1 MSFFNVFFLLSAFL
15 MTETAHSQKLGTIK
29 EKYTY
34 VGVPTS
40 DFSAIATFGK
50 QRNTNWCWAA
60 CIQMVLN
67 YYNIP
72 VAQEQIVKRTLG
84 KLADKPAD
92 PNMMFKALNGW
103 EVDIFGN
110 KVLINSNYYSTST
123 KEITTFLATEKPLI
137 VGLQQSGTNIGHA
150 YVLIGMYY
158 QTIKD
163 NQGKTNY
170 VPHSVLLI
178 DPFPGNSNI
187 TDISWKDF
195 AQRLTVSF
203 KVWAN

>member
-1 MSFFNVFFLLSAFL
+1 MNNMSFFNVFFLLSAFL

-92 PNMMFKALNGW
+92 PNMMF
-103 EVDIFGN
+103 I
-110 KVLINSNYYSTST
+110 
-123 KEITTFLATEKPLI
+123 
-137 VGLQQSGTNIGHA
+137 
-150 YVLIGMYY
+150 
-158 QTIKD
+158 
-163 NQGKTNY
+163 
-170 VPHSVLLI
+170 
-178 DPFPGNSNI
+178 
-187 TDISWKDF
+187 
-195 AQRLTVSF
+195 
-203 KVWAN
+203 